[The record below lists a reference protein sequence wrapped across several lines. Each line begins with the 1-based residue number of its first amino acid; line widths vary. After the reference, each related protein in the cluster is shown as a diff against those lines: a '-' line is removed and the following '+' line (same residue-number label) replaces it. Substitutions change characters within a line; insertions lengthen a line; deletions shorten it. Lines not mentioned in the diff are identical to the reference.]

1 MTEQQSHLQTKQENQ
16 MKKIEKRIVVVQAG
30 WVFVGEYFY
39 DDVLKCVRLTN
50 ASCIRV
56 WGTTAGLGQLALKG
70 KQKETVLDFAGV
82 VDVPL
87 SSVVAT
93 VMCDPEVWA

>member
-1 MTEQQSHLQTKQENQ
+1 MS
-16 MKKIEKRIVVVQAG
+16 KKEKRIVIVQAG
-30 WVFVGEYFY
+30 WVFVGNYEF
-39 DDVLKCVRLTN
+39 DKELNCVRLTD
-50 ASCIRV
+50 ASCVRV

-87 SSVVAT
+87 GSVVAT
-93 VMCDPEVWA
+93 LLCDQEVWK

>member
-1 MTEQQSHLQTKQENQ
+1 MATK
-16 MKKIEKRIVVVQAG
+16 EKRIVIVQAN
-30 WVFVGEYFY
+30 WVFVGDYEF
-39 DDVLKCVRLTN
+39 DRELGCVRLTD
-50 ASCIRV
+50 ASCVRV

-93 VMCDPEVWA
+93 LKCDEDAWN

>member
-1 MTEQQSHLQTKQENQ
+1 MAKTNNNNPETKASED
-16 MKKIEKRIVVVQAG
+16 KELRIVIVQAG
-30 WVFVGEYFY
+30 WVFIGQYEF
-39 DDVLKCVRLTN
+39 DRVLNCVRLTD

-70 KQKETVLDFAGV
+70 KQKETVLDYAGV

-87 SSVVAT
+87 GSVVAT
-93 VMCDPEVWA
+93 LVCDKSVWQ

>member
-1 MTEQQSHLQTKQENQ
+1 
-16 MKKIEKRIVVVQAG
+16 MKKEKRIVIVQAG
-30 WVFVGEYFY
+30 WVFVGNYEF
-39 DDVLKCVRLTN
+39 DKELNCVRLTD
-50 ASCIRV
+50 ASCVRV

-87 SSVVAT
+87 GSVVAT
-93 VMCDPEVWA
+93 LLCDQEVWK

>member
-1 MTEQQSHLQTKQENQ
+1 MKATNQ
-16 MKKIEKRIVVVQAG
+16 IKEKRIVIVQQG
-30 WVFVGEYFY
+30 WIFVGEYFFDPELNCVHL
-39 DDVLKCVRLTN
+39 DD

-70 KQKETVLDFAGV
+70 KQKETVLDYYGV
-82 VDVPL
+82 VDAPL

-93 VMCDPEVWA
+93 LMCNPEVWK

>member
-1 MTEQQSHLQTKQENQ
+1 M
-16 MKKIEKRIVVVQAG
+16 EKRIVIAQSG
-30 WVFVGEYFY
+30 WVFVGEYS
-39 DDVLKCVRLTN
+39 VNKELHTVHLTD
-50 ASCIRV
+50 ASCVRV

-70 KQKETVLDFAGV
+70 PRKETVLDFAGV

-93 VMCDPEVWA
+93 LRCDSDAWK